1 MNRWVAVLF
10 LLVLAVGSFMIYFGL
25 QYTCVTEFTE
35 HGHPIKVCVNKGRA
49 L

>member
-1 MNRWVAVLF
+1 
-10 LLVLAVGSFMIYFGL
+10 MIFFSL

-35 HGHPIKVCVNKGRA
+35 HGHPIKVCVSKGRA